1 MSNVSR
7 PRSALEVLDA
17 HLTLIG
23 SDIER
28 WLTLFA
34 EDAIVEFPYAA
45 GMGLSPRLVGK
56 EAIRSYF
63 SRTPEVFKH
72 LTFRDVRRYGTQ
84 DPDVAIGEAHG
95 SATIATTS
103 RPYEQDYVFVLH
115 CREGRI
121 LRYREYWN
129 PNAATESFGSLTNVV
144 SAMEAR

>member
-1 MSNVSR
+1 MSNITR
-7 PRSALEVLDA
+7 PRSALELLDA
-17 HLTLIG
+17 HLTLIA
-23 SDIER
+23 SDIPR

-34 EDAIVEFPYAA
+34 DDAIVEFPYAA
-45 GMGLSPRLVGK
+45 GTGLPSRLVGK
-56 EAIRSYF
+56 EAIRNYF
-63 SRTPEVFKH
+63 SGTPGVFKN
-72 LTFRDVRRYGTQ
+72 LTFRDIRKHGTQ

-103 RPYEQDYVFVLH
+103 RPYEQDYVFVLQ

-129 PNAATESFGSLTNVV
+129 PNAATESFGSLENVV